1 MKGMDLTKEDRE
13 GEECATEI
21 SLGGTPSRAALAF
34 ATAAAITVL
43 AGDDEEEQESQAAVR
58 SAAWKN
64 SYVPPPVG
72 QAG

>member
-1 MKGMDLTKEDRE
+1 MDLTKEDRE

-34 ATAAAITVL
+34 ATAAITVL
-43 AGDDEEEQESQAAVR
+43 AGNDNEEQESQAAVR